1 MFRSF
6 IRHNSLQTAHDL
18 CHKPSAKA
26 TSSQQLLSEEEH
38 HQEVFMTEII
48 NVYAREI
55 LDSRGNPTVEAEV
68 TLYSGTTGRAS
79 VPSGA
84 STGEHEM
91 LELRDGDK
99 KRYLG
104 KGVQKAV
111 NNVIDKIG
119 PEIIGMDCLD
129 QRAIDYAM
137 IALDGTENK
146 SVLGANAIL
155 GVSLACAKAAAAAV
169 DLPLYRYIG
178 GVSAKDIPVP
188 MMNIING
195 GQHADN
201 NVDIQEFMIMPVGA
215 PNFREGLRMSAEVF
229 HALKAVL
236 KGKGLN
242 TAVGDEG
249 GFAPNLKSNE
259 EALTVIMEAIR
270 MAKYKPGKDIFIAID
285 SAASSFYKK
294 GKYILAAEK
303 KPEKTA
309 AEMVKFYE
317 DLVKRYPIISLE
329 DGLAE
334 DDWEGWKLLTD
345 ALGSKIQIVGDDIFV
360 TNRKRLEM
368 GINKGIANSILIKLN
383 QIGSLTETL
392 ETIQMAKE
400 AGYTTVISH
409 RSGETEDV
417 IMADV
422 AVAANCGQIKSGSLS
437 RSERLAKYNQLLRIE
452 EELGDAAV
460 YRGKGAFYSIR

>member
-1 MFRSF
+1 
-6 IRHNSLQTAHDL
+6 
-18 CHKPSAKA
+18 
-26 TSSQQLLSEEEH
+26 
-38 HQEVFMTEII
+38 MTEII

-137 IALDGTENK
+137 ITLDGTENK

-242 TAVGDEG
+242 TAVGDE
-249 GFAPNLKSNE
+249 
-259 EALTVIMEAIR
+259 
-270 MAKYKPGKDIFIAID
+270 
-285 SAASSFYKK
+285 AAS
-294 GKYILAAEK
+294 
-303 KPEKTA
+303 
-309 AEMVKFYE
+309 
-317 DLVKRYPIISLE
+317 
-329 DGLAE
+329 
-334 DDWEGWKLLTD
+334 
-345 ALGSKIQIVGDDIFV
+345 
-360 TNRKRLEM
+360 
-368 GINKGIANSILIKLN
+368 
-383 QIGSLTETL
+383 
-392 ETIQMAKE
+392 
-400 AGYTTVISH
+400 H
-409 RSGETEDV
+409 RT
-417 IMADV
+417 
-422 AVAANCGQIKSGSLS
+422 
-437 RSERLAKYNQLLRIE
+437 
-452 EELGDAAV
+452 
-460 YRGKGAFYSIR
+460 